1 MSEFSCSNCNYV
13 TNLKTNIIRH
23 INKNKNKCWD
33 VNIPEV
39 VEMSVD
45 ISCGYCDKEFNTK
58 PSLKRHL
65 KTCKAVE
72 KEMRSKDQRIRDLEK
87 ELEYAKKSGP
97 VTNNN
102 TTNNITN
109 NNLIINVYGKPEI
122 DYLSDQD
129 FANLFME
136 GSKANANLAKR
147 IWMDPKHPENHSIL
161 INNVSRNTAKVYTRP
176 YNSNREN
183 PIELLDQPRILNKM
197 YDTCKMH
204 FEIKSNDWEE
214 EYHTWPESDQKK
226 YTKLKPKIDK
236 YHASNEDPESN
247 RKFNR
252 DVKNLLI
259 DNRDTIKKTFNKI
272 K

>member
-1 MSEFSCSNCNYV
+1 MEFSCSDCNY
-13 TNLKTNIIRH
+13 TSEKKGNIKKH
-23 INKNKNKCWD
+23 IKNKCESGK
-33 VNIPEV
+33 I
-39 VEMSVD
+39 VETA
-45 ISCGYCDKEFNTK
+45 IEIRCEYCNKSFNTG
-58 PSLKRHL
+58 PSLKRHHKICKIKEEESL
-65 KTCKAVE
+65 ERKTI
-72 KEMRSKDQRIRDLEK
+72 KEQKKTIR
-87 ELEYAKKSGP
+87 ELEIRLEERGD
-97 VTNNN
+97 
-102 TTNNITN
+102 NITN
-109 NNLIINVYGKPEI
+109 NNLTINVYGKPEI

-136 GSKANANLAKR
+136 GGRANAHLAKR

-161 INNVSRNTAKVYTRP
+161 INNVSRNTAKAYTRP
-176 YNSNREN
+176 YNSEREN
-183 PIELLDQPRILNKM
+183 PIEVLDQPKIFNKM

-247 RKFNR
+247 RKFNK

-259 DNRDTIKKTFNKI
+259 DNRDMIKKTLTNI

>member
-1 MSEFSCSNCNYV
+1 MEFSCSECRYISY
-13 TNLKTNIIRH
+13 TKAHAQRH
-23 INKNKNKCWD
+23 IKNNC
-33 VNIPEV
+33 ELAYV
-39 VEMSVD
+39 VEVPVD
-45 ISCGYCDKEFNTK
+45 IRCEFCYKEYSTK
-58 PSLKRHL
+58 PNLKRHY
-65 KTCKAVE
+65 KTCKRMI
-72 KEMRSKDQRIRDLEK
+72 KNPLEDEIK
-87 ELEYAKKSGP
+87 KLKKQLEEANISR
-97 VTNNN
+97 
-102 TTNNITN
+102 TNNITN
-109 NNLIINVYGKPEI
+109 NITNNLIINVYGKPEI

-136 GSKANANLAKR
+136 GSRANANLAKR

-161 INNVSRNTAKVYTRP
+161 INNVSRNTAKAYTRP
-176 YNSNREN
+176 YNSEREN
-183 PIELLDQPRILNKM
+183 PIEVLDQPKIFNKM

-236 YHASNEDPESN
+236 YHAHNEDPESN
-247 RKFNR
+247 RKFNK

-259 DNRDTIKKTFNKI
+259 DNRDMIKKTLANI

>member
-1 MSEFSCSNCNYV
+1 MEFSCSECRY
-13 TNLKTNIIRH
+13 TSYSKAHIKRH
-23 INKNKNKCWD
+23 IKNNCTLAT
-33 VNIPEV
+33 V
-39 VEMSVD
+39 VEVKVD
-45 ISCGYCDKEFNTK
+45 ISCEFCNKGFNTK
-58 PSLKRHL
+58 PSLKRHYT
-65 KTCKAVE
+65 TCKIRGDSVKESLDKDKKIIIE
-72 KEMRSKDQRIRDLEK
+72 KDKRIR
-87 ELEYAKKSGP
+87 ELEIRLEERGD
-97 VTNNN
+97 
-102 TTNNITN
+102 NITN
-109 NNLIINVYGKPEI
+109 NLTINVYGKPEI

-129 FANLFME
+129 FANLFMD
-136 GSKANANLAKR
+136 GSRANANLAKR

-161 INNVSRNTAKVYTRP
+161 INNVSRNTAKAYTRP
-176 YNSNREN
+176 YNSEREN
-183 PIELLDQPRILNKM
+183 PIELLDQPRIFNKM

-236 YHASNEDPESN
+236 YHAHNEDPESN

-259 DNRDTIKKTFNKI
+259 DNRDMIKKTLTNI

>member
-1 MSEFSCSNCNYV
+1 MFKQKND
-13 TNLKTNIIRH
+13 IRRH
-23 INKNKNKCWD
+23 INRKILCNSSLSNFIPKEHENEILNKTIVYVEWKCICN
-33 VNIPEV
+33 NILSSKQEFD
-39 VEMSVD
+39 EHQEN
-45 ISCGYCDKEFNTK
+45 CDKYTIEK
-58 PSLKRHL
+58 LK
-65 KTCKAVE
+65 K
-72 KEMRSKDQRIRDLEK
+72 QLE
-87 ELEYAKKSGP
+87 EAKISR
-97 VTNNN
+97 
-102 TTNNITN
+102 TNNITNITNN

-129 FANLFME
+129 FANLFMD
-136 GSKANANLAKR
+136 GSRANANLAKR

-161 INNVSRNTAKVYTRP
+161 INNVSRNTAKAYTRP
-176 YNSNREN
+176 YNSEREN
-183 PIELLDQPRILNKM
+183 PIEVLDQPKIFNKM

-236 YHASNEDPESN
+236 YHAHNEDPESN
-247 RKFNR
+247 RKFNK

-259 DNRDTIKKTFNKI
+259 DNRDMIKKTLINI

>member
-1 MSEFSCSNCNYV
+1 MSEFSCSNCDYV
-13 TNLKTNIIRH
+13 SGLKTNVNSH
-23 INKNKNKCWD
+23 INNKNKCWD
-33 VNIPEV
+33 IKIPQILE
-39 VEMSVD
+39 
-45 ISCGYCDKEFNTK
+45 ISIEIRCKYCEKEYKTK
-58 PSLKRHL
+58 PSLKRHH
-65 KTCKAVE
+65 KICKE
-72 KEMRSKDQRIRDLEK
+72 KDNKLLELNVQIK
-87 ELEYAKKSGP
+87 ELKIRLEERGD
-97 VTNNN
+97 NI
-102 TTNNITN
+102 TNNITN

-136 GSKANANLAKR
+136 GSKANAHLAKR

-161 INNVSRNTAKVYTRP
+161 INNVSRNTAKAYTRP
-176 YNSNREN
+176 YNSEREN
-183 PIELLDQPRILNKM
+183 PIELLDQPRIFNKM

-259 DNRDTIKKTFNKI
+259 DNRDMIKKTLTNI